1 MKQSLYNNFIPLK
14 TGGVLGY
21 NSLKRRF
28 AVFTNDPK
36 TLLKES
42 EASNN
47 SSSQEYIRLKEGG
60 FIIDD
65 TFDEYQQLL
74 VEINATDFNTE
85 AAELHINPT
94 LDCNFRCWYCYEEHM
109 AGSKM
114 SEEVLEAVK
123 NYLNKTITQPLRH
136 FRLSF
141 SEGNRC

>member
-47 SSSQEYIRLKEGG
+47 SSSQEYIRLKRGASLSMTHSMNINNFLSKSMRPILTLKLLN
-60 FIIDD
+60 FISIP
-65 TFDEYQQLL
+65 LL
-74 VEINATDFNTE
+74 IVISG
-85 AAELHINPT
+85 
-94 LDCNFRCWYCYEEHM
+94 
-109 AGSKM
+109 AGIAM
-114 SEEVLEAVK
+114 K
-123 NYLNKTITQPLRH
+123 NIWPAQK
-136 FRLSF
+136 
-141 SEGNRC
+141 